1 MTQIV
6 DSLPNEYSER
16 ILCSYKNA
24 TSTIAIVRITNI
36 PHWYLERVVFPG
48 QHLLFEA
55 VKEAQLE
62 IHTAKMASAI
72 PADTI
77 VCERLQVS
85 MGEEN
90 TSLSMSAYFG
100 FPPTPR

>member
-6 DSLPNEYSER
+6 DSLPDEYQER

-24 TSTIAIVRITNI
+24 TNTIQIARITNI

-55 VKEAQLE
+55 VKQAQLE
-62 IHTAKMASAI
+62 IHSAKIASAI

-77 VCERLQVS
+77 DCQQLQV
-85 MGEEN
+85 N
-90 TSLSMSAYFG
+90 TSEG
-100 FPPTPR
+100 DRG

>member
-6 DSLPNEYSER
+6 DSLPDEYPER
-16 ILCSYKNA
+16 ILCNYKNA
-24 TSTIAIVRITNI
+24 TNTIQIARITNI
-36 PHWYLERVVFPG
+36 PHWYLERIVFPG

-55 VKEAQLE
+55 VKDAQLE
-62 IHTAKMASAI
+62 IHSAKVASAI

-77 VCERLQVS
+77 DCQRLQVS

-90 TSLSMSAYFG
+90 N
-100 FPPTPR
+100 

>member
-6 DSLPNEYSER
+6 DSLPNEYPER
-16 ILCSYKNA
+16 ILCNYRNA
-24 TSTIAIVRITNI
+24 TSTIQIARITNI
-36 PHWYLERVVFPG
+36 PRWYLERVVFPG
-48 QHLLFEA
+48 QDLLFEA
-55 VKEAQLE
+55 LPQAKLE
-62 IHTAKMASAI
+62 IHTANASTI
-72 PADTI
+72 PADTL
-77 VCERLQVS
+77 CCKRLQVS